1 VTLQD
6 CFLCRGPGARVGP
19 TRFPGG
25 GPDSGKRFSV
35 LCATCGGY
43 KIEERMTVSGAIPEK
58 VGRKL
63 SRVAR
68 DQPDASEILSVT
80 AELVR
85 SLS

>member
-1 VTLQD
+1 M
-6 CFLCRGPGARVGP
+6 
-19 TRFPGG
+19 FPGG
-25 GPDSGKRFSV
+25 GVASEKRFAV

-43 KIEERMTVSGAIPEK
+43 KIEERMTAPGAIPED

>member
-1 VTLQD
+1 MS
-6 CFLCRGPGARVGP
+6 RGDGL
-19 TRFPGG
+19 
-25 GPDSGKRFSV
+25 DSGKRLVV

-43 KIEERMTVSGAIPEK
+43 KIEERLTAPGAIPED

-63 SRVAR
+63 STVAR
-68 DQPDASEILSVT
+68 EQPDASDILIVT